1 MPVKY
6 WIGDFFIDLS
16 RNQITRKEQHQTIA
30 PKALAV
36 LTFLAK
42 NQGKVVSYD
51 ELLSEIWPNTVVTP
65 NTLQRSIAQLRKALG
80 ENSKVQSYIKTH
92 AKQGYSLECDV
103 KWDIKNELQSLQEH
117 KLEIEAEVY
126 PDLEQSITQE
136 LDQNHQLV
144 DEVATGKKL
153 EPSKPIFK
161 IFFAILGLVILIG
174 ISVDFFTSKQASLL
188 SFDTLRSLT
197 ATDDKE
203 FNAIY
208 TPNGKFI
215 IFNRYI
221 GKLCTN
227 NIWAK
232 NLKTQQEIQLTKN
245 LGSYSGHN
253 LSSDGKTLIFI
264 ETEDCRKS
272 LTQKRCYDLR
282 SLDFE
287 KALITPQIPGLILQ
301 CKNSEIRK
309 PTWLNNSDIAL
320 FQKSFK
326 RWKLI
331 RYSLSKN
338 KSADLY
344 ELKSGNL
351 INFAYSTS
359 ENLIAITSIHDDGGY
374 YIDMLTPNGELV
386 SSHKIKYSQEL
397 PKFRPINPVF
407 DPLNKQLIFSSGEQL
422 FSLTYDGEINKINF
436 PFNDVMGS
444 PRFHPEDEKLLL
456 IKGRYDS
463 DIASIPRVE
472 SPKTDQSP
480 VYSTIE
486 RSIVG
491 EQHGLFQPNG
501 KLIAF
506 LSERSGKMQVWTTDG
521 NRVQQ
526 LSDFPID
533 TRIRGL
539 EWAQDGQSLL
549 VNNNNELTQLSLDSS
564 QLHFPFEH
572 AIIQLFQWDS
582 KNNTALLIVR
592 IKGVSTFVE
601 YNLTTSIS
609 TVINENRIL
618 WALKSKNGQLIYS
631 DHMNRFWQ
639 PGPTEDLMIEELNGK
654 NKLSRFV
661 MKDNV
666 IYGVNNESQL
676 WSYDL
681 EKRLFKILREMPE
694 NIDYLT
700 DINDTQLLL
709 EVRISAKKEVVELYS
724 IK

>member
-1 MPVKY
+1 MAVKY

-36 LTFLAK
+36 LTYLAE

-51 ELLSEIWPNTVVTP
+51 ELLSEIWPDTVVTP

-103 KWDIKNELQSLQEH
+103 KWDIKNELQSLQAH
-117 KLEIEAEVY
+117 KLEIEAEVN
-126 PDLEQSITQE
+126 PELAQSIVQE
-136 LDQNHQLV
+136 LDQKHQLP
-144 DEVATGKKL
+144 DEVIADAKL
-153 EPSKPIFK
+153 DRLKPIF
-161 IFFAILGLVILIG
+161 ILFAAMITIVILAVMSI
-174 ISVDFFTSKQASLL
+174 DYFTPKQTSQL

-203 FNAIY
+203 FDAIY
-208 TPNGKFI
+208 TPDGKYI

-253 LSSDGKTLIFI
+253 LSNNGKTLIFI
-264 ETEDCRKS
+264 ETEDCRKP
-272 LTQKRCYDLR
+272 LTQKRCYDLK

-287 KALITPQIPGLILQ
+287 KALISPQSSSLILQ

-309 PTWLNNSDIAL
+309 PAWLNNNDIAL

-331 RYSLSKN
+331 KYSLSEN
-338 KSADLY
+338 KSTDLY

-351 INFAYSTS
+351 IHFTYSPV
-359 ENLIAITSIHDDGGY
+359 ENIIAMTSIHDDGGY
-374 YIDMLTPNGELV
+374 YIDMITPDGELL
-386 SSHKIKYSQEL
+386 SSHKIKYPQKL
-397 PKFRPINPVF
+397 PKLRPIYPVF
-407 DPLNKQLIFSSGEQL
+407 DPLNKQLVFSSGKQL
-422 FSLTYDGEINKINF
+422 FSLTYDGEINEINF
-436 PFNDVMGS
+436 PFDDVMGS
-444 PRFHPEDEKLLL
+444 PSFHPENKKLLL

-463 DIASIPRVE
+463 DIASISRIE
-472 SPKTDQSP
+472 SPQEGKSP
-480 VYSTIE
+480 VYATIE

-491 EQHGLFQPNG
+491 EEHAIFQPNG

-506 LSERSGKMQVWTTDG
+506 ISERSGDMQIWISDG
-521 NRVQQ
+521 NSIRQI
-526 LSDFPID
+526 SNFPID

-539 EWAQDGQSLL
+539 DWATDGQSLL
-549 VNNNNELTQLSLDSS
+549 VNSNNELTQVFLDSS
-564 QLHFPFEH
+564 QKTFLVEH
-572 AIIQLFQWDS
+572 PVVQLFQWDS
-582 KNNTALLIVR
+582 NNNTVLIIAR
-592 IKGVSTFVE
+592 IEGVSTFVE

-618 WALKSKNGQLIYS
+618 WALKSKDGRLIYS

-639 PGPTEDLMIEELNGK
+639 PGPTEDGLIEVLNGR
-654 NKLSRFV
+654 NKLDRFV

-666 IYGVNNESQL
+666 IYSVNTENQL
-676 WSYDL
+676 WSYNL
-681 EKRLFKILREMPE
+681 NNGFFKLLRKMPE

-700 DINDTQLLL
+700 DISDTQLLL
-709 EVRISAKKEVVELYS
+709 ELRIAAKKEVVELS
-724 IK
+724 SNK